1 MTKKLFI
8 ENLSKNISNYNTP
21 EQAISQ
27 ANSCDSL
34 SNDIYTDSKR
44 FIYELLQNA
53 DDASCAK
60 GKLDFRIDFIDNH
73 IIVSHKGEQFS
84 EVDIKSICSIGDGNK
99 RRDENKTGF
108 KGIGFKSVFA
118 HSESVIIKT
127 GDYCFKFDK
136 NEANKWN
143 SNWGNEED
151 WKQERRNDFKD
162 DDLKMPWQIIPFW
175 TDIPSQLE
183 QLSIFNEKEYTVST
197 IIKHNKIESLKK
209 SLIELF
215 SESQIILFL
224 RSKEIK
230 ITINTSETLVLEKSI
245 VDSTIVLKRNGIA
258 ISEWLI
264 RTEQFSIPSEVQK
277 IIKDDNRYPRK
288 LRESKRSEISFAI
301 QIEKGKLKTADS
313 DKQLIFTY
321 LPTSINHGLPFLI
334 NANFLTDAGR
344 ENIHIDLEWNQ
355 WLFNQIPLK
364 YFNWISELASKN
376 SKYNKQFLSVLP
388 RKLNGFNPLEKKFN
402 EGYDEA
408 IRTIPFVPNLKG
420 DLLKVSDS
428 LFDETNISNFI
439 GNEILID
446 YINTSRNRNFNTLS
460 LTPRLYPIS
469 AFKKLGIEVFS
480 VKDLEYLFTS
490 DSFTKG
496 HNLKDNFSL
505 ISFLFDQA
513 NDTKKGDEENEWN
526 YLLKETPFIF
536 DEENKLQ
543 KPSNIY
549 FPSIEY
555 TNDFESDIS
564 IINKT
569 VLHEI
574 NKNHQIKNWLESLG
588 VKEPTDIN
596 FIEKTIIGDEEF
608 INEENAINVG
618 RYIFNAYHRNL
629 LTDSILTKLSGIKLL
644 TSEGTLK
651 PARECYLSN
660 IYEPKLKLEGV
671 CDIDFY
677 VSEEYCNDNT
687 QRKEW
692 SAYLLRIGV
701 KENVEW
707 IRREVDANKE
717 FVPFDE
723 SFFNLIPKSE
733 IGNEYAAGNF
743 YCHCRKF
750 IVHHLSFLTHTKDN
764 YHFSIIFWS
773 KAFEQNPN
781 TTNED
786 HIEADTSFYGPG
798 YYGHYYKIPIN
809 KYTNSSYFSWSI
821 QNHSLLPTTDGKCH
835 KSPEIY
841 NNNIPHIHEIAG
853 KYLPILDYNS
863 IISQEWQD
871 FLELKEQLRLEDY
884 LEILT
889 QIWQDISLNDEDI
902 KENKK
907 RINLIYKN
915 IAEIFPNLNS
925 NDKNRLKA
933 WSNTNKL
940 LARDGTF
947 YHPSELS
954 IVSVDGFNADN
965 LIYTESKASQEVIK
979 VLDFLGVRIIDTV
992 TPKFSNSTIS
1002 QESLRAQLRHISP
1015 LIALVA
1021 IEKSKNKNEWEAE
1034 YQHIQNKLSEIT
1046 FYETTEI
1053 LLSYGNEKDLQARS
1067 TYSEGNT
1074 FYYVGNWYKPRVL
1087 DGLVEPVCK
1096 FLGFRSKDVE
1106 RMLSV
1111 LLSDSFEEGLRYLEE
1126 KGFDTSI
1133 IPIDSIDTTY
1143 QERTPN
1149 QNIRTYNQ
1157 TDEDLGKKG
1166 ELIVFEE
1173 LKQIYS
1179 KKYGQSVNEKED
1191 GFTIG
1196 SDLRVIWRNKSVN
1209 TTTNHDFK
1217 IVENGKQTFI
1227 DSKATSYAK
1236 NVEKV
1241 ALYISGSELNL
1252 MESAEKYLIARV
1264 FDTFANPS
1272 VEYIKLE
1279 LDNITE

>member
-143 SNWGNEED
+143 SNWGSEKD

-245 VDSTIVLKRNGIA
+245 VDSTIVLNRNGIA

-408 IRTIPFVPNLKG
+408 IRTIPFIPNLKG

-496 HNLKDNFSL
+496 HNLEDNFSL
-505 ISFLFDQA
+505 ISFLFNQA

-574 NKNHQIKNWLESLG
+574 NKSHQIKSWLESLG

-608 INEENAINVG
+608 INEVNAINVG

-671 CDIDFY
+671 CDIDFFI
-677 VSEEYCNDNT
+677 SEEYCNDNT
-687 QRKEW
+687 QKKEW
-692 SAYLLRIGV
+692 SAFLLKIGV
-701 KENVEW
+701 KEDIEW
-707 IRREVDANKE
+707 SYDRITFDHNKE
-717 FVPFDE
+717 WECRFDSE
-723 SFFNLIPKSE
+723 YINHINEKSQ
-733 IGNEYAAGNF
+733 EY
-743 YCHCRKF
+743 CW
-750 IVHHLSFLTHTKDN
+750 V
-764 YHFSIIFWS
+764 
-773 KAFEQNPN
+773 
-781 TTNED
+781 
-786 HIEADTSFYGPG
+786 
-798 YYGHYYKIPIN
+798 
-809 KYTNSSYFSWSI
+809 
-821 QNHSLLPTTDGKCH
+821 SLELPT
-835 KSPEIY
+835 
-841 NNNIPHIHEIAG
+841 
-853 KYLPILDYNS
+853 YLR
-863 IISQEWQD
+863 Q
-871 FLELKEQLRLEDY
+871 
-884 LEILT
+884 
-889 QIWQDISLNDEDI
+889 
-902 KENKK
+902 
-907 RINLIYKN
+907 
-915 IAEIFPNLNS
+915 
-925 NDKNRLKA
+925 
-933 WSNTNKL
+933 
-940 LARDGTF
+940 
-947 YHPSELS
+947 
-954 IVSVDGFNADN
+954 
-965 LIYTESKASQEVIK
+965 K
-979 VLDFLGVRIIDTV
+979 V
-992 TPKFSNSTIS
+992 K
-1002 QESLRAQLRHISP
+1002 
-1015 LIALVA
+1015 
-1021 IEKSKNKNEWEAE
+1021 
-1034 YQHIQNKLSEIT
+1034 QH
-1046 FYETTEI
+1046 F
-1053 LLSYGNEKDLQARS
+1053 
-1067 TYSEGNT
+1067 
-1074 FYYVGNWYKPRVL
+1074 
-1087 DGLVEPVCK
+1087 
-1096 FLGFRSKDVE
+1096 
-1106 RMLSV
+1106 
-1111 LLSDSFEEGLRYLEE
+1111 
-1126 KGFDTSI
+1126 
-1133 IPIDSIDTTY
+1133 
-1143 QERTPN
+1143 
-1149 QNIRTYNQ
+1149 
-1157 TDEDLGKKG
+1157 
-1166 ELIVFEE
+1166 
-1173 LKQIYS
+1173 
-1179 KKYGQSVNEKED
+1179 
-1191 GFTIG
+1191 
-1196 SDLRVIWRNKSVN
+1196 
-1209 TTTNHDFK
+1209 
-1217 IVENGKQTFI
+1217 
-1227 DSKATSYAK
+1227 
-1236 NVEKV
+1236 
-1241 ALYISGSELNL
+1241 
-1252 MESAEKYLIARV
+1252 
-1264 FDTFANPS
+1264 
-1272 VEYIKLE
+1272 
-1279 LDNITE
+1279 